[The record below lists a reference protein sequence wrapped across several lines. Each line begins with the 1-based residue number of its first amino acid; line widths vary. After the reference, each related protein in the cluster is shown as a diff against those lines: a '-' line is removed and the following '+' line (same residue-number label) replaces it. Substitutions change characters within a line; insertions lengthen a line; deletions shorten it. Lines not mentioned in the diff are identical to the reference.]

1 LARILV
7 IDDERQVRD
16 MLEEMLRSAGHAVT
30 MASGGDEALETQRQS
45 PCDLV
50 IVDIFMPGKQGLEI
64 IRELRAESPD
74 LKIVALSGGG
84 GFSRFDALESA
95 VEAGASVT
103 MRKPVDWE
111 ELILTI
117 GNLLQTS

>member
-1 LARILV
+1 VARVLV
-7 IDDERQVRD
+7 IDDEVQVRD
-16 MLEEMLRSAGHAVT
+16 MLEEMIRSAGHTVIV
-30 MASGGDEALETQRQS
+30 ASDGEEALEAQRTS

-50 IVDIFMPGKQGLEI
+50 IVDIFMPGKQGLDT
-64 IRELRAESPD
+64 IRELRAADPH

-84 GFSRFDALESA
+84 GFDRFDALESA
-95 VEAGASVT
+95 IEAGASVT

>member
-30 MASGGDEALETQRQS
+30 MASSGDEALEIQRGS

-50 IVDIFMPGKQGLEI
+50 IVDIFMPGRQGLDT
-64 IRELRAESPD
+64 IRELRAGNPD

-84 GFSRFDALESA
+84 GFARFDALESA
-95 VEAGASVT
+95 IEAGASVT

>member
-16 MLEEMLRSAGHAVT
+16 MLEEMIRSAGHVAVV
-30 MASGGDEALETQRQS
+30 AADGEQALELQRAT

-50 IVDIFMPGKQGLEI
+50 IVDIFMPGKQGLDT
-64 IRELRAESPD
+64 IRDLRAADPH

-84 GFSRFDALESA
+84 GFDRFDALESA
-95 VEAGASVT
+95 IEAGASVT

-117 GNLLQTS
+117 GNLLQVS